1 MSNDQQSPSAG
12 WGHRIREENRGL
24 RENVA
29 ELRKESARMQRE
41 LQNTWR
47 LIDHVPGSLILVQQ
61 EKILFANQ
69 TACRET
75 GYTQNELFSLEIS
88 DLLGS
93 DSVSST
99 LSLHRRKATD
109 QSPLHQRETS
119 LKCKDGQSLPVE
131 LRATKTLHRGKTAF
145 LFHFVF
151 LDQRNAQERRR
162 TEFEKSAAFL
172 KMAFGFRQELE
183 LCRNVIEQ
191 GSRQKEG
198 LGVLEEGS
206 LKFLE
211 GIDAIGI
218 KEALLSQ
225 RLRCLAKTEYDPSEL
240 SLMGL
245 TGLIETA
252 VDIAFPKRNG
262 GSRPDADSVKIH
274 TFLRA
279 ASGVYGCVS
288 ELRDVFANLIL
299 NAVEALPDGGDV
311 YVTTEEHSGFAHI
324 YIQDNGVG
332 MSKGIIEKAFDPFF
346 TTKDGTWRGLGLSLS
361 HAVIGRH
368 QGEIRII
375 SEEGRGSTFVVKLPL
390 ARDVAL
396 LMMTGA
402 AKKGLKGSHILIIGE
417 EGVLTDIFY
426 TLFAD
431 RCEGVTVT
439 SSYKEGFRLLK
450 DMQIDLI
457 IADQEAFR
465 IDMSKIIGGMKGLR
479 PEVPVV
485 LINAGVTPGL
495 RRTGGKPGADLIVS
509 RPLDV
514 DKFVSQV
521 AVLMGEE
528 GALNGQ

>member
-1 MSNDQQSPSAG
+1 
-12 WGHRIREENRGL
+12 
-24 RENVA
+24 V
-29 ELRKESARMQRE
+29 
-41 LQNTWR
+41 T
-47 LIDHVPGSLILVQQ
+47 
-61 EKILFANQ
+61 
-69 TACRET
+69 
-75 GYTQNELFSLEIS
+75 
-88 DLLGS
+88 
-93 DSVSST
+93 
-99 LSLHRRKATD
+99 
-109 QSPLHQRETS
+109 
-119 LKCKDGQSLPVE
+119 
-131 LRATKTLHRGKTAF
+131 
-145 LFHFVF
+145 
-151 LDQRNAQERRR
+151 
-162 TEFEKSAAFL
+162 
-172 KMAFGFRQELE
+172 
-183 LCRNVIEQ
+183 
-191 GSRQKEG
+191 
-198 LGVLEEGS
+198 
-206 LKFLE
+206 
-211 GIDAIGI
+211 
-218 KEALLSQ
+218 
-225 RLRCLAKTEYDPSEL
+225 
-240 SLMGL
+240 
-245 TGLIETA
+245 
-252 VDIAFPKRNG
+252 
-262 GSRPDADSVKIH
+262 IH

-288 ELRDVFANLIL
+288 ELKDVFSNLIL

-361 HAVIGRH
+361 HAVIDRH

-465 IDMSKIIGGMKGLR
+465 IDLSKIIGGMKGLR

-485 LINAGVTPGL
+485 LINAGATPGL